1 MRKHIKKII
10 IGVVIAIIAV
20 ALVCVGAWFL
30 KHRGKTYNS
39 YTVKATVEFNGAGD
53 VSFRTG
59 EKNVIKYTRDGVSSY
74 NSNGKEE
81 WNVSY
86 EMSNP
91 IGDVCGNYSAVADK
105 GSVDLYVMDGTG
117 KVNRITTEKPIQ
129 QIAVADLG
137 ITAVW
142 MDAGTEDYIVL
153 YTIDGD
159 MIAKKETIVDKDG
172 IPVAMAISEN
182 GQKLVTSYA
191 YLEENVLRNKLAFY
205 NFGDVGSNY
214 VDNLVG
220 INKYEDR
227 IVADID
233 FMGNDHVAVFSDC
246 GLTVFEM
253 EEYERELKDIEITDT
268 IEAISVDSEYIGIVL
283 KDEAGA
289 RRCEVYNEKGE
300 KKYTKNLEKKYAH
313 FKISGSDMI
322 FYEGTELYIARINGN
337 DKARI
342 EFSMDITEILS
353 VDGKKT
359 YMIVGE
365 KSVQTIELKTSEEE
379 KEK

>member
-1 MRKHIKKII
+1 MRKHIKKIFTGAI
-10 IGVVIAIIAV
+10 IIVIVVI
-20 ALVCVGAWFL
+20 LVCVAAWFL
-30 KHRGKTYNS
+30 RHKGKTYNS
-39 YTVKATVEFNGAGD
+39 YTVKATIEFNGASD
-53 VSFRTG
+53 VSFGTG
-59 EKNVIKYTRDGVSSY
+59 EKSVIKYTRDGVSSY
-74 NSNGKEE
+74 NSSGKEE

-86 EMSNP
+86 EMSDP

-191 YLEENVLRNKLAFY
+191 YLEDNVLKNKLAFY

-233 FMGNDHVAVFSDC
+233 FMGNDHVAVFSDY

-268 IEAISVDSEYIGIVL
+268 IEAISVDDEYIGIVI
-283 KDEAGA
+283 KDEAGT

-300 KKYTKNLEKKYAH
+300 NKYTKNLEKRYAH
-313 FKISGSDMI
+313 FKISDSDLI
-322 FYEGTELYIARINGN
+322 FYEGTELYITRINGN

-342 EFSMDITEILS
+342 ELSMDITEILS
-353 VDGKKT
+353 IDGKKT

-365 KSVQTIELKTSEEE
+365 KSVQTIELKVSEEE
-379 KEK
+379 EEK